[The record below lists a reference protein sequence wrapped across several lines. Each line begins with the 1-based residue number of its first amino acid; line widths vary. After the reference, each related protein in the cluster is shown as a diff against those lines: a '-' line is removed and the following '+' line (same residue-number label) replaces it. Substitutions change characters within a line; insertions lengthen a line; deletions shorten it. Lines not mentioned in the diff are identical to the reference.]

1 MSAKVG
7 IISDTHGL
15 MRPEVLEVLK
25 TCDYVLHAGDFTEEK
40 ILDQIRFIGQLY
52 AVRGNSDGLWAR
64 GLAEKL
70 RFRIEDLEFLL
81 VHDRNKARAA
91 ALEADV
97 VVSGHTHRYSEE
109 VADGRLWL
117 NPGTCGW
124 PRFPGEV
131 SMAVMEITGRKYR
144 ITRIML

>member
-15 MRPEVLEVLK
+15 MRPEALEILK

-40 ILDQIRFIGQLY
+40 ILDQIRFMGRLY
-52 AVRGNSDGLWAR
+52 AVRGNCDGYWAR

-70 RFRIEDLEFLL
+70 RFRIEDLEFLM
-81 VHDRNKARAA
+81 VHNRNHAGSAA
-91 ALEADV
+91 GEADV
-97 VVSGHTHRYSEE
+97 IVSGHTHRYSEE
-109 VADGRLWL
+109 MMDGRLWL
-117 NPGTCGW
+117 NPGSCGW

-131 SMAVMEITGRKYR
+131 SMAVMEITGQKYR
-144 ITRIML
+144 ITRIMF